1 MRTAV
6 GASPSELTKFRP
18 PMVRLPENS
27 SSCVAVDTLPPAA
40 GGVFCAMLMAM
51 VLSTAA
57 DDEFSS
63 LATTRMLP
71 LEASLLALKVR

>member
-1 MRTAV
+1 
-6 GASPSELTKFRP
+6 
-18 PMVRLPENS
+18 
-27 SSCVAVDTLPPAA
+27 
-40 GGVFCAMLMAM
+40 MLMAM